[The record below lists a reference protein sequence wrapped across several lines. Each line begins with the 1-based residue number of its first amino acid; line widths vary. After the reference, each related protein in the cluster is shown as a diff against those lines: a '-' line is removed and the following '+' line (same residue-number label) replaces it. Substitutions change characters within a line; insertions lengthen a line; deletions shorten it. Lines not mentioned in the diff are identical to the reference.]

1 MASHRATARSPSRR
15 LFRPSAGRPAST
27 TISTSTC
34 AAPRPSPSAGSCAWA
49 SPKAASSTGSPPHAA
64 VHLSVE
70 LARMRFGKGPAG
82 LVNAVLRRAITASWK
97 DPAGDDPSALAIRH
111 SHPEWLVRRWIK
123 RHGVET
129 ATTML
134 EAGSRDP
141 EAWVRVR
148 AGASNLPWDPA
159 AETARLHDGFF
170 RRLSIGRERVLGSD
184 SFRDGFVSFQ
194 DPSSGACALALSGF
208 LRPGM
213 VVADLCAAP
222 GGKLACLHDHGDLE
236 GVRSLAFDL
245 SLSRQLRSVDGFRRL
260 HLECLAGV
268 ADATRPPLR
277 ESSVDAI
284 LVDAPCSNLGV
295 LSRRPEARW
304 RIRPDDPRTHGKLQ
318 RRMLKRPSPAS
329 AQADGSSIRCVPRNP
344 RKGRTSYGTFPD
356 AAWKAL
362 SRAFLACRTGTDS
375 FSPSSCVSRPE
386 AGPPRA
392 PPCASHCRGGPPSL
406 PLGDIFR
413 REPAS
418 WTSSTCPSK
427 PSKSN

>member
-1 MASHRATARSPSRR
+1 VSAEGLASREVALECLLEYAARGTFVAESLSRYGDGLASRDRALALETALSTIRWKARLDHHLDQYLRGATPEPVRWILRMGLAQSRILDR
-15 LFRPSAGRPAST
+15 
-27 TISTSTC
+27 I
-34 AAPRPSPSAGSCAWA
+34 
-49 SPKAASSTGSPPHAA
+49 PPHAA

-82 LVNAVLRRAITASWK
+82 LVNAVLRRAITAPWK

-245 SLSRQLRSVDGFRRL
+245 SLPRQLRSVDGFRRL
-260 HLECLAGV
+260 RLECLAGV

-318 RRMLKRPSPAS
+318 RRMLEAAAPCVRPGGRLVYSVCSSEPEEGEDVVRDIPGCRLESAVAS
-329 AQADGSSIRCVPRNP
+329 LPGMQDGD
-344 RKGRTSYGTFPD
+344 GF
-356 AAWKAL
+356 
-362 SRAFLACRTGTDS
+362 FLAVLVRI
-375 FSPSSCVSRPE
+375 E
-386 AGPPRA
+386 A
-392 PPCASHCRGGPPSL
+392 
-406 PLGDIFR
+406 
-413 REPAS
+413 
-418 WTSSTCPSK
+418 
-427 PSKSN
+427 